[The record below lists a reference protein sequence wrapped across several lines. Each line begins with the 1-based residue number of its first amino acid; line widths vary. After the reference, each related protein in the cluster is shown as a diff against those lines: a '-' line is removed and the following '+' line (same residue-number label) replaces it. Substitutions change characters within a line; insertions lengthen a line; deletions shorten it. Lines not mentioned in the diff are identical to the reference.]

1 MQEIYAKTNLIRQH
15 FQPGQMSESKGEPK
29 ERTDVVDT
37 GPVEYDNTESH
48 QQAAQYPRPNKL
60 KSMQEIY
67 AKTNLICQHFQ
78 PGQMSESRGEPKE
91 RTDVVDTEGVTSRHP
106 RKNQIKSRRH
116 STRNGKSKAL
126 TDTTDSDVSPPLQ
139 VCGKLQGPVES
150 DNLSAEEEIK
160 IVGESFIED
169 DINAYPLRTR
179 SRRSRRMV
187 NRSGS
192 EVTIPRKRVRRQPR
206 RPLNFSTSI
215 TSEGVLSSRQFYRY
229 MDHIWSE
236 VSAEKRNSIAC
247 MDCLWFNT
255 YAESKWKEKV
265 LKWIEREDIF
275 SKKYVLVPIVLWS
288 HWNLLIFCHF
298 GESLQSESSTPCMLL
313 LDSLH
318 MTDPKRLEPLIRKFV
333 MDIYKNE
340 KRPETKEL
348 IRKIPLLVPSIPQ
361 QIDDKK
367 CGYFVLYYIYLFIK
381 NAPEMFSID
390 EGYPYFMTEDWFT
403 LEELDGFC
411 RTLESVRV
419 DTTSSDE

>member
-1 MQEIYAKTNLIRQH
+1 
-15 FQPGQMSESKGEPK
+15 MSESRGEPK
-29 ERTDVVDT
+29 ERIDVVDA
-37 GPVEYDNTESH
+37 GPVEYDNTELH

-91 RTDVVDTEGVTSRHP
+91 ITDVVDT
-106 RKNQIKSRRH
+106 
-116 STRNGKSKAL
+116 
-126 TDTTDSDVSPPLQ
+126 

-150 DNLSAEEEIK
+150 DHSSAEEEIK

-169 DINAYPLRTR
+169 DFNAYPLRTR

-236 VSAEKRNSIAC
+236 VSAEKQNSIAY

-298 GESLQSESSTPCMLL
+298 GESLKSESITPCMIL

-318 MTDPKRLEPLIRKFV
+318 MADPKRLEPLIRKFV

-381 NAPEMFSID
+381 NAPEKFGID

>member
-1 MQEIYAKTNLIRQH
+1 MPIYPSTFS
-15 FQPGQMSESKGEPK
+15 FQPAVAAIPPLSNCSLKSITCLNSKQ
-29 ERTDVVDT
+29 V

-48 QQAAQYPRPNKL
+48 QQAARLARCQK
-60 KSMQEIY
+60 
-67 AKTNLICQHFQ
+67 AKVNRRKEQMLLIL

-116 STRNGKSKAL
+116 STRNRKSKAL

-169 DINAYPLRTR
+169 DSNAYPLRTR